1 MEILIGIAVICGI
14 AIVACC
20 AYCLAA
26 FVWSSTRIETSP
38 QITFNAF
45 RKLYAISPSKWSF
58 SFDNVSYHSDDGWM
72 GIEFKHYID
81 VIRYRLFK
89 DKVECDKAYL
99 TLTQNEKDF
108 LASVQKDI
116 DDYRRENLREIERLL
131 QK

>member
-1 MEILIGIAVICGI
+1 MEILVGIATLGGIGIIIFCI
-14 AIVACC
+14 AS
-20 AYCLAA
+20 

-38 QITFNAF
+38 RITFDAF
-45 RKLYAISPSKWSF
+45 RKLYAISPSKWYL
-58 SFDNVSYHSDDGWM
+58 SFDNVSYHADDGWI

-116 DDYRRENLREIERLL
+116 DSYRKENLREMERLL

>member
-1 MEILIGIAVICGI
+1 MEILVGIATIGCI
-14 AIVACC
+14 WIIVF
-20 AYCLAA
+20 CLES
-26 FVWSSTRIETSP
+26 FVWSSTRIETYP

-116 DDYRRENLREIERLL
+116 DAYRKENLREMRGILE
-131 QK
+131 K

>member
-1 MEILIGIAVICGI
+1 MEILVGIATIGGIGVI
-14 AIVACC
+14 VF
-20 AYCLAA
+20 CLDS

-45 RKLYAISPSKWSF
+45 RKLYAISPSKWRL
-58 SFDNVSYHSDDGWM
+58 SFDSVSYRADDGWM
-72 GIEFKHYID
+72 GIEFKHYVD

-89 DKVECDKAYL
+89 DKVECDEAYL

-116 DDYRRENLREIERLL
+116 DAYRKENLREMERLL

>member
-14 AIVACC
+14 AIVV
-20 AYCLAA
+20 YCLAA
-26 FVWSSTRIETSP
+26 FVWSSTRIETPP

-58 SFDNVSYHSDDGWM
+58 SFDNVSYYADDGWM

-116 DDYRRENLREIERLL
+116 DTYRERNLNEMKGILE
-131 QK
+131 K

>member
-14 AIVACC
+14 AIV

-58 SFDNVSYHSDDGWM
+58 SFDNVSYCSDNGWM
-72 GIEFKHYID
+72 GIEFKHYTD
-81 VIRYRLFK
+81 VIRYRLFR

-99 TLTQNEKDF
+99 TLMQNEKDF

-116 DDYRRENLREIERLL
+116 DSYRNENLREMERLL
-131 QK
+131 EK

>member
-1 MEILIGIAVICGI
+1 MEILVGIA
-14 AIVACC
+14 AIGCTGMIVFCVAS
-20 AYCLAA
+20 

-45 RKLYAISPSKWSF
+45 RKLYAISPSKWRL
-58 SFDNVSYHSDDGWM
+58 SFDSVSYHADDGWM
-72 GIEFKHYID
+72 GIEFKHYVD

-116 DDYRRENLREIERLL
+116 DAYRKENLREMKRILE
-131 QK
+131 K

>member
-14 AIVACC
+14 AIVT
-20 AYCLAA
+20 YCLAA

-45 RKLYAISPSKWSF
+45 RKLYVISPSKWSF

-116 DDYRRENLREIERLL
+116 DAYRERNLNEMRGVLE
-131 QK
+131 K